1 MANNNKSKQVQQILS
16 PENYIRQKARNLP
29 IYECKISSGW
39 KDHQMGQVL
48 IARKHAN
55 GNISFCFYLVD
66 LACLGVKDTFYQFN
80 LKEEEYFEML
90 EKIDVNNMEKIPYT
104 LAHNII
110 YAAVE
115 FADEFGFK
123 PHKDFT
129 SVTQFMLE
137 EDTEDVELIEIEVG
151 DKDGKP
157 LYVNS
162 GHESKARESQILR
175 QLEKSAG
182 IGNFNYILEG
192 ESLDDD
198 FFDDEDDVNQYLG
211 TDIDVLSK
219 KFFHLLNS
227 INKLSENERKEF
239 YDIIDAVFAT
249 ITNADVVEDYKS
261 DWDDEMNEGLSEDY
275 TNRLLGVSEEFEV
288 PEDIYNMIQQITLD
302 MIDNKRKAEK
312 TLSKM
317 EKIIGR
323 TAFVVYL
330 ELELLRINSSSKYTK
345 KLAEALSQFPD
356 YPLIKLYKHVEL
368 VEKEK
373 NISMSKLLP
382 FIYDIFDE
390 ESEITEYEMHRFQ
403 TEKMIMI
410 LESYDIDLVQAM
422 WEFIDDV
429 EISEDAYTSIK
440 GTMAIFRVA
449 FINDYLK
456 SKK

>member
-1 MANNNKSKQVQQILS
+1 MAKNNKGKQVHQILS

-29 IYECKISSGW
+29 IYECKINSDW
-39 KDHQMGQVL
+39 KKHQFGQVL
-48 IARKHAN
+48 IARNHVN

-80 LKEEEYFEML
+80 IKLEDYLDISKE
-90 EKIDVNNMEKIPYT
+90 IDDKNMQKIPYA

-110 YAAVE
+110 YSAVE

-129 SVTQFMLE
+129 SVTRFMLE

-151 DKDGKP
+151 DIDGKP

-162 GHESKARESQILR
+162 GYESKTRENQILR

-182 IGNFNYILEG
+182 IGNFNYILER
-192 ESLDDD
+192 ESPDDD
-198 FFDDEDDVNQYLG
+198 FYDDEDEVNEYLG
-211 TDIDVLSK
+211 TDIKVLSK

-227 INKLSENERKEF
+227 KHDLSENERNEF
-239 YDIIDAVFAT
+239 YDIVDAVFAT
-249 ITNADVVEDYKS
+249 ITNSDVVEDYKLN
-261 DWDDEMNEGLSEDY
+261 WGDEINEELSEDY

-288 PEDIYNMIQQITLD
+288 PEDIYNMILEITLD
-302 MIDNKRKAEK
+302 MEDNKRKAEK
-312 TLSKM
+312 TLLKM

-330 ELELLRINSSSKYTK
+330 ELELLRINSSRKYTK

-356 YPLIKLYKHVEL
+356 YPLIKLCKHVEL

-382 FIYDIFDE
+382 FIYDIFDKE
-390 ESEITEYEMHRFQ
+390 IEITEYEMHRFQ

-422 WEFIDDV
+422 WEFIDDI
-429 EISEDAYTSIK
+429 EISDDSYTSIK